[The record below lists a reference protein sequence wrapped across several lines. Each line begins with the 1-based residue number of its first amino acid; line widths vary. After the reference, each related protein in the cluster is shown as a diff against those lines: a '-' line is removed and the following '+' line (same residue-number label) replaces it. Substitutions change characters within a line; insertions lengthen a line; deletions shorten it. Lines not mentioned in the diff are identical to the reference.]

1 MENPPVGPFDPSLL
15 REPMA
20 RRLYRRSVATGQI
33 TLPAVPGMIDEY
45 VRMCDSLFTDVG
57 VRFTAEQLR
66 HLRAVLED
74 QLAQAYTASSRSNIV
89 ISYDSPVGTTLN
101 YHVKPEWRTIEATYE
116 SWFATRQPPLF
127 GTEPDARVWA
137 LAGETTDPGSHRVL
151 DVGAGTGRNA
161 LALARRGHPV
171 DAVEMTQKFADI
183 IRAESEQESLDVRVI
198 QRDVFA
204 TTDALRADYQLIL
217 LSEVVPDFRTTQQ
230 LRGIFELAARCLAP
244 GGRLVFN
251 AFLAR
256 HGYTPDNAAL
266 ELAQQCYSMIFT
278 RDEMTRAAELL
289 PVELVAD
296 DSVYEY
302 EKTHLPEGAWPPT
315 GWYADWV
322 RGLDVFDV
330 EREVCPID
338 MRWLVYQKR
347 VGTLTT
353 RLASTQPAG
362 TCVDSNVACARP
374 DAGGAP

>member
-45 VRMCDSLFTDVG
+45 VRMCDSVFADVG
-57 VRFTAEQLR
+57 VQFTAEQLG
-66 HLRAVLED
+66 HLRTVLEGE
-74 QLAQAYTASSRSNIV
+74 LAQAYAASSRSNIV

-101 YHVKPEWRTIEATYE
+101 YFVKPEWQTIEATYE
-116 SWFATRQPPLF
+116 NWVATRQPPLF

-137 LAGETTDPGSHRVL
+137 LAGETTDPGTHRVL
-151 DVGAGTGRNA
+151 DIGAGTGRNA

-171 DAVEMTQKFADI
+171 DAVEMTPKFADV
-183 IRAESEQESLDVRVI
+183 IRADAERESLDVRVI

-204 TTDALRADYQLIL
+204 TTDALRVDYQLIL

-256 HGYTPDNAAL
+256 QGYTPDNAAL

-278 RDEMTRAAELL
+278 WDEMTRAAERL
-289 PVELVAD
+289 PLELVAD

-302 EKTHLPEGAWPPT
+302 EKTHLPDGAWPPT

-347 VGTLTT
+347 G
-353 RLASTQPAG
+353 R
-362 TCVDSNVACARP
+362 DARP
-374 DAGGAP
+374 QA